1 MESNKK
7 KKKIM
12 NSNTPKIS
20 IIFPSYN
27 GEKFLYRNLNSIKN
41 LSNLDEI
48 EVIIIDNN
56 STDSSIEIIQSFKSK
71 IKLNLIRQEK
81 NLGFAKACNI
91 GVLNAKGK
99 YIFITNQDVI
109 FPSIYFLK
117 KLVNS
122 FQYLERFKKTDKIIV
137 GPRICNYNGK
147 IEYSRKKIN
156 FLGFSNMD
164 ISKSNKIR
172 RTMIS
177 SGCAFLIKK
186 KYYEELDGFEESYFM
201 YHEDI
206 DFSIRASLLGIKQ
219 YIDNTIH
226 LYHLRSD
233 KDFKLTRFKYY
244 FHERNRLMMTLEH
257 SKKKNKMFLA
267 HLFFEPFHIVFALM
281 NGLMKERLKVYKYII
296 QNFSRIMRNKKKEN
310 DIFDR
315 YYEMEGIF
323 NEVNLKSITFKL
335 LDFFSKVLFYFYHH
349 S

>member
-1 MESNKK
+1 MDKFNP
-7 KKKIM
+7 I
-12 NSNTPKIS
+12 IS
-20 IIFPSYN
+20 IIFPSFN
-27 GEKFLYRNLNSIKN
+27 GERYLYQNLNSIRN
-41 LSNLDEI
+41 LNNLEEI
-48 EVIIIDNN
+48 ELIIIDNN
-56 STDSSIEIIQSFKSK
+56 SIDSSIEIINSFKK
-71 IKLNLIRQEK
+71 IKITLIKQK
-81 NLGFAKACNI
+81 NNVGFAKACNI

-109 FPSIYFLK
+109 FPSTYFFK

-122 FQYLERFKKTDKIIV
+122 FQFLEHFKKTDKIIV

-147 IEYSRKKIN
+147 IEYSRRKIN

-186 KYYEELDGFEESYFM
+186 KYYEELDGFDELYFM
-201 YHEDI
+201 YYEDI

-233 KDFKLTRFKYY
+233 KDYKLTKFKYY

-257 SKKKNKMFLA
+257 SKKKNKMLLT
-267 HLFFEPFHIVFALM
+267 HLFFEPFHIMFALM
-281 NGLMKERLKVYKYII
+281 NRFMKERLKVYKYMI
-296 QNFSRIMRNKKKEN
+296 QNFSRILRNKKKEN
-310 DIFDR
+310 DIFDQ

-323 NEVNLKSITFKL
+323 NEVNPKSIPFKV
-335 LDFFSKVLFYFYHH
+335 LDFFTKTLFYFYHH